1 MKKLMIGTLL
11 LIPLIIM
18 AVVTLTAN
26 IVAGATYIGVE
37 SLTIETDYL
46 ELINVDQIYYAGD
59 LLLPKVGPSRA
70 TNKTITWE
78 IEDITLLD
86 ASYDDSVIPAV
97 TLLDANEDPTDT
109 NTTGIFKVNA
119 YCSFELSAQAETQK
133 ATCMV
138 FVGGYDVRKI
148 MVSHN
153 SNDYA
158 NVKVGDSVQLKYTV
172 VPISA
177 KINELRW
184 ESTNPGVAVVDEN
197 GIVTVKGT
205 GDAKIKLS
213 IPKYTTIDS
222 NKEYVTSAE
231 FTVYGKEGA
240 SKYGS
245 VFTSHLK
252 TLSLNAIGAY
262 DVSNV
267 EGATISGDTLT
278 ITGSSCSMQT
288 KNGPLTIKTCEEGD
302 IEIVHADIISNAAGY
317 VLGFDEKLVLTAK
330 LASALEGATIN
341 STWSVSGDGFAINNG
356 VLTATKDGIGTVT
369 ATYGSKSA
377 SVQVH
382 AEEKITNLILGIT
395 NSTLKV
401 GIGKETVFASSRY
414 KDTFER
420 EDNYVEITFKSPAS
434 PTSAAELDKFASKF
448 TFTVDDPS
456 KAYVVGTKL
465 YFKKDGITEKC
476 NITVT
481 VSAKYYKYLPDY
493 VTRTITF
500 TVIDG
505 VSVYTE
511 PQLQKACDDR
521 LHISLMADVVA
532 IHQDYILNKDLYG
545 NNHMIS
551 LDMPKDNI
559 ESWRTIFLVN
569 KKNVISNITIR
580 ANEVD
585 TEITNED
592 GAKGLKGGA
601 VRIEWEGHDGWNSE
615 NKPGYDLRFE
625 STVEYSTIENCSVCL
640 RSYGADMVVNGCIIR
655 NTSQVAIHTR
665 ARLYNEVDGVKY
677 YEYSKITLRNVIF
690 SNLLGTCLSMEYQ
703 DSFFLPDENGYT
715 LGEQDADGN
724 FIYKPTYEKE
734 RNIVLQQ
741 EGFVDIY
748 NWQNIY
754 ELGLLSGLDVDETL
768 IYVLKLALGDLFE
781 RSEFDQFRYT
791 TGTGTGTTQQYVCM
805 GFISNGI
812 LTPSVLDATFEDPRM
827 CYLDTSKYPSIVDND
842 LYYRLLVVNKM
853 KIFAYDA
860 SADIGPDDHPVIN
873 KATFNRL
880 NPNKK

>member
-46 ELINVDQIYYAGD
+46 ELINVDQIYYATD

-97 TLLDANEDPTDT
+97 TLLDANEDPVDT

-153 SNDYA
+153 SNAYA
-158 NVKVGDSVQLKYTV
+158 DVKVGDSIQLKYTV
-172 VPISA
+172 VPISS
-177 KINELRW
+177 KIEELRW
-184 ESTNPGVAVVDEN
+184 ESKNPSVAVVDNN
-197 GIVTVKGT
+197 GIVTVKSKGE
-205 GDAKIKLS
+205 AKIILS
-213 IPKYTTIDS
+213 IPLYTTIDS
-222 NKEYVTSAE
+222 NKQYVTSTE
-231 FTVYGKEGA
+231 FTVYGKDGA
-240 SKYGS
+240 SFYGS
-245 VFTSHLK
+245 TFTSDVK

-267 EGATISGDTLT
+267 EGGSVSGDTLT
-278 ITGSSCSMQT
+278 ITGSTCTMQT
-288 KNGPLTIKTCEEGD
+288 KNGPLTIKTCDEGD
-302 IEIVHADIISNAAGY
+302 IEIVNADIISNESGY
-317 VLGFDEKLVLTAK
+317 ILGLDEKLTLKARF
-330 LASALEGATIN
+330 ASAFASGDIN
-341 STWSVSGDGFAINNG
+341 PTWTVSGGDFAINNG
-356 VLTATKDGIGTVT
+356 VLTASKDGIATVT
-369 ATYGSKSA
+369 ATYNGKITSI
-377 SVQVH
+377 QIH
-382 AEEKITNLILGIT
+382 AEDKITNLILGIT

-401 GIGKETVFASSRY
+401 GIGKETVFASSKY
-414 KDTFER
+414 TDTFAR
-420 EDNYVEITFKSPAS
+420 EDNYVEILFKSPTM
-434 PTSAAELDKFASKF
+434 PTTDIDKFASKF
-448 TFTVDDPS
+448 TFIVNDPS
-456 KAYVVGTKL
+456 KAYAVGNKL

-481 VSAKYYKYLPDY
+481 ISAKYYKYLPDY

-511 PQLQKACDDR
+511 PQLQKACDDK

-532 IHQDYILNKDLYG
+532 IHQDYHLNKDLYG

-551 LDMPKDNI
+551 LEMNPDNK

-569 KKNVISNITIR
+569 KANTVSNITVR

-585 TEITNED
+585 TEITTED
-592 GAKGLKGGA
+592 GAKGLKGGCF
-601 VRIEWEGHDGWNSE
+601 RFEWEGHDGWESE
-615 NKPGYDLRFE
+615 NTPGYDLRFA
-625 STVEYSTIENCSVCL
+625 SRLEYSTIENASVAI
-640 RSYGADMVVNGCIIR
+640 RAGGADLTIDGCIIR
-655 NTSQVAIHTR
+655 NTSQVAIYSR
-665 ARLYNEVDGVKY
+665 AKLYNEVDGVKY
-677 YEYSKITLRNVIF
+677 YEYSKLTLKNIIF

-703 DSFFLPDENGYT
+703 ASFFEPDENGHFI
-715 LGEQDADGN
+715 GDQDENDN
-724 FIYKPTYEKE
+724 FVYIPTYEKE
-734 RNIVLQQ
+734 HNLVLDQQ
-741 EGFVDIY
+741 GFIDIY

-754 ELGLLSGLDVDETL
+754 NLGLLSGLDVDESL
-768 IYVLKLALGDLFE
+768 IFVLQLALGDLFE
-781 RSEFDQFRYT
+781 KSEFDQFRYT
-791 TGTGTGTTQQYVCM
+791 TGTGTGTTQQYVSM

-812 LTPSVLDATFEDPRM
+812 QTPSVLDATFEDDRIK
-827 CYLDTSKYPSIVDND
+827 YVDTAAYPSIVESP
-842 LYYRLLVVNKM
+842 LYYRVLVVNKM
-853 KIFAYDA
+853 KLYGYDA
-860 SADIGPDDHPVIN
+860 TANIGPDDHPVIN

-880 NPNKK
+880 NPNK